1 MHTTFKRVALSIAAL
16 TAASAGLVLSSTS
29 ASALPPGTPPVAPAI
44 LSPSAGSIS
53 TTYTLTPTPAGAS
66 FCPGDSA
73 AGGFSVRT
81 FMTQQD
87 PATLTYNAAGPV
99 GAGFTQPLF
108 TSAGSPITGNN
119 TAPAA
124 PPAVTGRILSLGN
137 LSFDVL
143 GTVPNGAYSIGL
155 ACVRLGETLTYYSTQ
170 VTFNANSWAFG
181 ATPAAPAI
189 TTAPVT
195 ATSATVNF
203 THAVSVPATSGYTAT
218 VTPTAPAGAALAPI
232 SVPAGATSF
241 TVPGLTTGTVYS
253 VSLTATNTTGASPA
267 SNTLSFTPSASA
279 QPAIVPTLTPG
290 VGQVTV
296 NIPAVTI
303 GGARTALPTS
313 YTLAV
318 SPAPAAPGLASYTIP
333 FAAGP
338 LTQVVPGITA
348 GTEYTFTLTVS
359 YTAPDSGPGG
369 IVAGTSNS
377 AQIIQQRITVTRPLG
392 QLILTQRCG
401 VNGGIPNF
409 TGTAAVPGFPTDL
422 PAIVASPSQIG
433 TTPDITPA
441 APGLPAN
448 AVDPDSEF
456 GVYPFPLT
464 PLYPTECG
472 ISLGTSTIVT
482 SGAGAGLYFQADGR
496 IDEVT
501 VSDTRDT
508 NRGWTLNGRMNDF
521 IGLNISANTIDGDWM
536 GWVPQLQN
544 STANQTITT
553 GGTVLPGTGV
563 AVGSAGPGLG
573 SGRLLGSAAVGAGLG
588 VTQFDARLLLLIPTN
603 TPTDNYVGLLDFTVA

>member
-1 MHTTFKRVALSIAAL
+1 MQPNFKRIIIGV
-16 TAASAGLVLSSTS
+16 
-29 ASALPPGTPPVAPAI
+29 SALAV
-44 LSPSAGSIS
+44 
-53 TTYTLTPTPAGAS
+53 
-66 FCPGDSA
+66 A
-73 AGGFSVRT
+73 AGGLIVSNNPAQALPLGTAPNGSVT
-81 FMTQQD
+81 IPATQLLTTTLAMAPNPAPALCSGNGVAGYRWHAFISNTAND
-87 PATLTYNAAGPV
+87 PATLTYTASGATAV
-99 GAGFTQPLF
+99 GGIGFTSSLLNTVGNFVQAINPSSTGQITPIPGFDL
-108 TSAGSPITGNN
+108 AGLGAALVPGTYNIGFACSLATQTTNYWSTPITV
-119 TAPAA
+119 TATSYSVGVVPAA
-124 PPAVTGRILSLGN
+124 P
-137 LSFDVL
+137 VL
-143 GTVPNGAYSIGL
+143 
-155 ACVRLGETLTYYSTQ
+155 
-170 VTFNANSWAFG
+170 
-181 ATPAAPAI
+181 
-189 TTAPVT
+189 TTTSVT

-203 THAVSVPATSGYTAT
+203 THAASTPATTGYTAT

-241 TVPGLTTGTVYS
+241 AVPGLTTGTTYS

-267 SNTLSFTPSASA
+267 SNTLSFTPSAAA
-279 QPAIVPTLTPG
+279 QPAIVPTLSPG

-318 SPAPAAPGLASYTIP
+318 SPAPGAPGLASYTIP
-333 FAAGP
+333 SAAGP

-348 GTEYTFTLTVS
+348 GAPYTFTLTVS
-359 YTAPDSGPGG
+359 YTSPDSGPGG

-422 PAIVASPSQIG
+422 PAIVASPNQIG

-448 AVDPDSEF
+448 TVDPDSEF

-464 PLYPTECG
+464 PIYPTECG

-496 IDEVT
+496 INEVT

-521 IGLNISANTIDGDWM
+521 IGLNTPTNTFDGDWM

-544 STANQTITT
+544 STANQIITT

-603 TPTDNYVGLLDFTVA
+603 TPTDDYVGLLDFTVA